1 MQWKNQL
8 QAYDKATNKYVCV
21 ENAGRQFNLEG
32 LQDMLRLHKAREIKS
47 AVAQEME
54 WFSTGHLTPGNIK
67 TTPPQASFSGFQSM
81 LYNPRYDAIDPSTG
95 MSSEELSK
103 LCCRRWL
110 SCDYMHWIS
119 NKLNSLQT
127 DTLCI
132 FLNQAGNVA
141 RFVTR
146 RLPANTPRPRN
157 LVFILN
163 VGKRNGKVFIGD
175 NVNPGIHWTFCHLDA
190 DKRSITYADS
200 LAWNHPENLQNRIA
214 EFYEA
219 IYGETLVGTSFRS
232 CHSHTSNGV
241 CGPACATFYPLQ
253 RCADIC
259 GLVTVVCASIASLNR
274 KFFDYITSNKKGSGP
289 PVFLRTPSRYYK
301 YLRLVVA
308 SWITEDTVTL
318 DYIIPDTF
326 KEQRDHD

>member
-1 MQWKNQL
+1 MFDCGIADFSTIQMCGAVLGRMLMNVIYQLSEPRNKLLRLHFMMQCRMPPYHLRKNSCQNQL
-8 QAYDKATNKYVCV
+8 QAYDKATNKYICV

-67 TTPPQASFSGFQSM
+67 TTPPQASFSEFQSM

-163 VGKRNGKVFIGD
+163 VGKRNGKVFIG
-175 NVNPGIHWTFCHLDA
+175 IM
-190 DKRSITYADS
+190 
-200 LAWNHPENLQNRIA
+200 
-214 EFYEA
+214 
-219 IYGETLVGTSFRS
+219 
-232 CHSHTSNGV
+232 
-241 CGPACATFYPLQ
+241 
-253 RCADIC
+253 
-259 GLVTVVCASIASLNR
+259 
-274 KFFDYITSNKKGSGP
+274 
-289 PVFLRTPSRYYK
+289 
-301 YLRLVVA
+301 
-308 SWITEDTVTL
+308 
-318 DYIIPDTF
+318 
-326 KEQRDHD
+326 